1 MPAQVHQEWDKGT
14 VIRIPKF
21 VFPRRVKPK
30 YCILLEPWDNQQDT
44 VVVVL
49 TTSDMKYKGRKG
61 TVIIPAGTLSGLP
74 VESLVDCDSLRALNK
89 ETSFSKAEF
98 IGQVPKGFLDEIC
111 AALRYARVDPVL
123 VLRVRGIPRFP

>member
-1 MPAQVHQEWDKGT
+1 MSAQAHQEWAKGT

-21 VFPRRVKPK
+21 VFPQRVKPK

-49 TTSDMKYKGRKG
+49 TTSTMRYRARKG
-61 TVIIPAGTLSGLP
+61 TVFMPAGTLSGLP
-74 VESLVDCDSLRALNK
+74 LDSLVDCDSLRALNK
-89 ETSFSKAEF
+89 ETAFSKAEF

-111 AALRYARVDPVL
+111 AALRYAMADPVL